1 MTKMVKTRFAPS
13 PTGMLHIGGARTAL
27 FNYLFAKANG
37 GEYLLRIEDTDQ
49 ERSTEENKEIIKEG
63 LAWLGLGPTDGKWVL
78 QTDSLERHKQAVQ
91 KLLDEGKA
99 YECFTS
105 KEELEAMR
113 EAQKEKGETIRYDG
127 RHRNLTEEQKQA
139 FRDEGRVAVIRLK
152 VAEEG
157 TTSWDDAV
165 QGTIN
170 VPNYTLDD
178 FIIMRADGYP
188 TYNFVVALD
197 DHDMG
202 ITHVIRGDDHIN
214 NTPKQ
219 MFVYQAMGYELPI
232 FAHVPMIHGK
242 NGKMSKRDGAT
253 NVLEYKEAGFLPEA
267 LNNYLMRLGWSLGDE
282 EVISMERATK
292 HFDINNVNKSAS
304 VFDQVKLEW
313 FNAQYIRELSAEQL
327 LTHLEYFFNKEGL
340 ALNDTI
346 RGYLLNGGINAVKN
360 KAKKLPD
367 LVKALQFFFKA
378 PPFNFKEKEI
388 SILETD
394 GYKNNLQLFV
404 NKAQNIEGTV
414 THDTVSEIV
423 GELCEETGLKFKDFG
438 MPLRVALTGTT
449 QAPGVGDIV
458 EIFGKEESLKR
469 IQSAL

>member
-1 MTKMVKTRFAPS
+1 MVKTRFAPS

-37 GEYLLRIEDTDQ
+37 GEYLIRIEDTDQ
-49 ERSTEENKEIIKEG
+49 KRSTEENKDIIKDG
-63 LAWLGLGPTDGKWVL
+63 LSWLGLGPTDGQWIL
-78 QTDSLERHKQAVQ
+78 QTESLERHKQAVQ

-113 EAQKEKGETIRYDG
+113 EAQKEKNETIRYDG
-127 RHRNLTEEQKQA
+127 RHRNLTEVEKQT
-139 FRDEGRVAVIRLK
+139 FKDEGRTAVIRLK
-152 VAEEG
+152 VPTKG
-157 TTSWDDAV
+157 DTSWDDAV
-165 QGTIN
+165 QGTIK

-178 FIIMRADGYP
+178 YIILRADGFP

-197 DHDMG
+197 DHHME

-219 MFVYQAMGYELPI
+219 IFVYEAMGYDLPI

-242 NGKMSKRDGAT
+242 SGKMSKRDGAT
-253 NVLEYKEAGFLPEA
+253 NVLEYQKAGFLSEA

-282 EVISMERATK
+282 EVISMERAEEK
-292 HFDINNVNKSAS
+292 FDIADVNKSPS
-304 VFDQVKLEW
+304 SFDQMKLEW
-313 FNAQYIRELSAEQL
+313 FNAQYIKNSDAETL
-327 LTHLEYFFNKEGL
+327 LTSVMPFLTHE
-340 ALNDTI
+340 LNDTVK
-346 RGYLLNGGINAVKN
+346 GYFLNGGINAVKN

-367 LVKALQFFFKA
+367 LANALEFFFDQA
-378 PPFNFKEKEI
+378 PFTFNEKEI
-388 SILETD
+388 YILETVN
-394 GYKNNLQLFV
+394 YKNNLMLFM
-404 NKAQNIEGTV
+404 NKLKVFGGDVQHEQ
-414 THDTVSEIV
+414 VSEIISA
-423 GELCEETGLKFKDFG
+423 LCEETDQKFKDFG

-458 EIFGKEESLKR
+458 EIFGKDECIKR
-469 IQSAL
+469 IQSLI